1 MDYLVV
7 DQTDIDVYFDWLE
20 NLANYSGELHYYL
33 QSAGTSSSTSVVA
46 AVSTQTTGLT
56 YVVYE
61 GLAEAPIFT
70 AEGLYVLWSEIVSS
84 SSRWRASEPIFI
96 EFRQKGR
103 I

>member
-46 AVSTQTTGLT
+46 TVSTQSTSLS
-56 YVVYE
+56 YVFFEVRAEDPLFTEE
-61 GLAEAPIFT
+61 GLWI
-70 AEGLYVLWSEIVSS
+70 LWSEVVSS
-84 SSRWRASEPIFI
+84 SSRWRASEPIYV
-96 EFRQKGR
+96 EFRTRGMP
-103 I
+103 